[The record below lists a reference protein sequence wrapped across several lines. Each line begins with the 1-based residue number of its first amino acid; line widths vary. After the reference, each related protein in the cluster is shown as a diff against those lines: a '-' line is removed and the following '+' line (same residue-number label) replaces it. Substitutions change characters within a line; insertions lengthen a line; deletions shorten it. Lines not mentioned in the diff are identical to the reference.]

1 MESLVGRR
9 VRIKDNLLAMSNDP
23 ETIALRGKVG
33 TVTADPG
40 VNNSNWYGVDVPDF
54 DCLPLIRN
62 EFDLLDE

>member
-1 MESLVGRR
+1 
-9 VRIKDNLLAMSNDP
+9 MSNDP